1 MAYGIYFFFCLDCTI
16 GVSGSN
22 HLKGT
27 IHCFCFVIVIMLVYY
42 VLFRVINGS
51 VKHFSLQQDD
61 SAVKGQE
68 DLGIQLTMET
78 TG

>member
-1 MAYGIYFFFCLDCTI
+1 
-16 GVSGSN
+16 
-22 HLKGT
+22 
-27 IHCFCFVIVIMLVYY
+27 MLVYY

>member
-1 MAYGIYFFFCLDCTI
+1 MAYGIYSFCPCRTI

-51 VKHFSLQQDD
+51 VQHFSLQQDD
-61 SAVKGQE
+61 SAIKGQE

>member
-1 MAYGIYFFFCLDCTI
+1 
-16 GVSGSN
+16 
-22 HLKGT
+22 
-27 IHCFCFVIVIMLVYY
+27 MLVYY

-51 VKHFSLQQDD
+51 VKDFSLQQDD

-68 DLGIQLTMET
+68 DFGIQLTMET